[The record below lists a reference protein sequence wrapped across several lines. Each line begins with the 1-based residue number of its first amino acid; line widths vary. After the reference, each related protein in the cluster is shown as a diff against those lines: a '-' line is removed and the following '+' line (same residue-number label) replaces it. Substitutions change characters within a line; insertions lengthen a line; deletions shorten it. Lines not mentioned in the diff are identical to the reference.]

1 MRLPGQKI
9 KGHNY
14 SYIVMFCK
22 NTFLTF
28 FRTTTLSFGWIQIF
42 GAHLLHFFKAYIKIN
57 L

>member
-22 NTFLTF
+22 NTSLTF
-28 FRTTTLSFGWIQIF
+28 FRTTILSFGWIQIF
-42 GAHLLHFFKAYIKIN
+42 GAHLLHFFKAYIKVN